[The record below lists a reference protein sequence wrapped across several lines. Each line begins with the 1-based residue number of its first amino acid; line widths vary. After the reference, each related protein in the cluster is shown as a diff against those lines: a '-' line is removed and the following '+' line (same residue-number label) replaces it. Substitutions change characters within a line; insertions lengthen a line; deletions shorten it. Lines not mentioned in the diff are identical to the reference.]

1 MASPTPIRS
10 TAPKASRLLTP
21 QETAD
26 YLGLPEHTIAKWRS
40 ERKGPPYLKLEGRL
54 VRYAASDLDRW
65 LDEQRVFPQ
74 DSSKPGA

>member
-1 MASPTPIRS
+1 VD
-10 TAPKASRLLTP
+10 
-21 QETAD
+21 ED
-26 YLGLPEHTIAKWRS
+26 GEV
-40 ERKGPPYLKLEGRL
+40 LKLEGRL